1 MKIAKAATIIAAG
14 ALICAALPAT
24 AFSQA
29 TRNQYVADF
38 GLGFAQATVRK
49 AQMGFAGLDLQ
60 VGKMLTNSISVGLST
75 GFDICSFRAVE
86 YPDGGTVYERLGV
99 IPILAKAR
107 YNLNV
112 APLAHIYASVA
123 AGAYQTVPHLNT
135 TPIGG
140 VWKSGLHPGGAASI
154 GFDYYLFGMQGIGAE
169 FEYNFFDS
177 DSDELFSYFAVRLKY
192 SIIKM

>member
-1 MKIAKAATIIAAG
+1 LKIAKALSSIAAG
-14 ALICAALPAT
+14 ALLCAALPAA

-38 GLGFAQATVRK
+38 GAGFSQATVRK
-49 AQMGFAGLDLQ
+49 AQMGLACLDLQ
-60 VGKMLTNSISVGLST
+60 VGKMLTNNISVGLST
-75 GFDICSFRAVE
+75 GFDVCSFRAVD
-86 YPDGGTVYERLGV
+86 YPAGGTVYERLGV

-107 YNLNV
+107 YYINI
-112 APLAHIYASVA
+112 APLTHIYASVA

-140 VWKSGLHPGGAASI
+140 VWHAGIHPGGAVSV
-154 GFDYYLFGMQGIGAE
+154 GFDYYLFGMKGLGAE

-177 DSDELFSYFAVRLKY
+177 DSDEIFSYFAVRLKY
-192 SIIKM
+192 SMIKR